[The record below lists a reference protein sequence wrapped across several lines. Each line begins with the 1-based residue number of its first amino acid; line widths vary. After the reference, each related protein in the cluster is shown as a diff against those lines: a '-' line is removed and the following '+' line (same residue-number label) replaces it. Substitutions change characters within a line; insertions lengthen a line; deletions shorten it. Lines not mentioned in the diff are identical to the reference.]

1 MPNKLFPFR
10 PPHLSGQKQALA
22 FWVLPHAA
30 LIVALLVSLPFA
42 EPLSINTN
50 LLDLLPVVPRARG
63 AGVSIS
69 AADNAVTGNMSRSV
83 ILLAKAEDFER
94 AKAAAAALYEK
105 LASSRYF
112 ESITFYVDTA
122 VMSQFSDFL
131 YDYRY
136 ALLDTETRSL
146 LEQGNAGLVAQD
158 ALARVYSA
166 FTFSSLENL
175 EHDPFLLTEREL
187 KRFLASTL
195 LSAGSVSVREEVLCA
210 EHEGAWFVMIR
221 AGLTKAG
228 ASFSKKENG
237 VRFIGAAAAACEE
250 QGVRI
255 YVSGVPFHTFE
266 SSSSAQKEISII
278 STVSLAL
285 IIALFW
291 WAFRSFAPMCF
302 AALSIVLSIGA
313 ALGGAFLFFRELH
326 IITLVFGTAL
336 IGIGIDYS
344 LHFFTH
350 VYLGG
355 NNGAETRKRIQRG
368 ITMGFVSTE
377 LCFILLLFAPFTIL
391 KQFSVFSLFGMASSY
406 LSVMYVFPL
415 VVKKPPAGGSTCVSL
430 AGRFQAL
437 RVPHPRV
444 NALLLVLMVCAA
456 LIIISTGGRFKRL
469 SIQNDIRALYTMS
482 PAMLEN
488 ERTVSSVLNYG
499 SAPWYYLVAGVSAQ
513 SVLETEEQLCAL
525 LEQEVAAKRLRSFMA
540 TSVFIPSV
548 AVQARNYAA
557 SSALPPLAEA
567 QFSAL
572 GFSPD
577 AVASFIADFNAK
589 GSHFLSPVSAV
600 PSYLKDIISTL
611 WLGELDG
618 YYYSCVLPL
627 HADADISRF
636 AAIAESVDSVYLVNK
651 IGSVSDALNSLTKTM
666 LWLYLLSYALIAL
679 VVKRCYPWRQT
690 LKICLSP
697 LIVILVTM
705 AVLLL
710 TAIPFGFFLGAA
722 FVLVFG
728 LGLDYQFYVIES
740 GKHQHE
746 ERDFLAIAFSFI
758 TTALSF
764 GTLALSAFVP
774 VHVFGLVVL
783 VGLSAAFVS
792 ALLLRGERHA

>member
-1 MPNKLFPFR
+1 M
-10 PPHLSGQKQALA
+10 SGQKQALA
-22 FWVLPHAA
+22 LWLLPHAA

-50 LLDLLPVVPRARG
+50 LLDLLPVVPAQTARG

-69 AADNAVTGNMSRSV
+69 AADNAVTGKMSRSV
-83 ILLAKAEDFER
+83 ILLAKAEDFEQ
-94 AKAAAAALYEK
+94 AKAAAVALYET

-112 ESITFYVDTA
+112 ESITFYIDSA
-122 VMSQFSDFL
+122 VMGQFSDFL

-136 ALLDTETRSL
+136 ALLDTETRTL
-146 LEQGNAGLVAQD
+146 LEQGNAGIVAQD
-158 ALARVYSA
+158 ALASVYSA

-195 LSAGSVSVREEVLCA
+195 LSAGAVSVREEVLCA

-237 VRFIGAAAAACEE
+237 VRFITAAAAACEE
-250 QGVRI
+250 QHPGATI

-291 WAFRSFAPMCF
+291 WAFRSFAPVCF

-344 LHFFTH
+344 IHFFTH

-355 NNGAETRKRIQRG
+355 NNGEETRKRIQRG

-377 LCFILLLFAPFTIL
+377 LCFILLLFAPFAIL

-406 LSVMYVFPL
+406 LSVMYLFPL
-415 VVKKPPAGGSTCVSL
+415 VVKKPLVDGNTRGIENL
-430 AGRFQAL
+430 AGRFRAL

-456 LIIISTGGRFKRL
+456 LIIISTGGRFKRF

-488 ERTVSSVLNYG
+488 EQTVSSVLNYG
-499 SAPWYYLVAGVSAQ
+499 AAPWYYLVAGVSEQ
-513 SVLETEEQLCAL
+513 FVLETEEQLCAL

-557 SSALPPLAEA
+557 SSVLPPLAEA

-572 GFSPD
+572 GFSAD
-577 AVASFIADFNAK
+577 AASSFIADFNAK

-600 PSYLKDIISTL
+600 PSYLNDIISTL

-618 YYYSCVLPL
+618 YYYSCVFPL

-636 AAIAESVDSVYLVNK
+636 AAIAERFDSVYLVNK
-651 IGSVSDALNSLTKTM
+651 VGSVSDALNSLTKTM

-679 VVKRCYPWRQT
+679 VVKRYYPWRQT

-705 AVLLL
+705 SVLLL
-710 TAIPFGFFLGAA
+710 TGIPFGFFPGAA

-792 ALLLRGERHA
+792 ALLLRGEGHA